1 MAELVEMQEVWAT
14 THNSHPSLPL
24 AAEAAV
30 HTTQAQPQVVQALEV
45 EPVQRTLLSL
55 DPTEPRDKGS
65 RAETHRQRTSQ
76 PTAPAVVVQA
86 VWAQMA

>member
-1 MAELVEMQEVWAT
+1 MAELFEMQEALAT

-30 HTTQAQPQVVQALEV
+30 RTTQAQPQAVQVLEV

-55 DPTEPRDKGS
+55 EPTERQDKAL

-76 PTAPAVVVQA
+76 PTAQAVVVQA
-86 VWAQMA
+86 E